1 MSEGAPIRV
10 LIADDHHLVLEGLAL
25 IVGREPGFAVVGK
38 ARDGVEAVELF
49 RHARPDVTLMDLQ
62 MPRLDGVE
70 AIRAI
75 CSEVL
80 TARILVLTT
89 FDGDEDIYRGLRA
102 GARGYLL
109 KDEDPAQLL
118 VAIRTVHAGRKYI
131 PAEIAL
137 KLADRI
143 SGQDLTEREVEV
155 LREMT
160 AGRSNLEIAG
170 ALRIAEG
177 TVKFHVNN
185 ILAKLGVNDRT
196 QAVTSAL
203 RRGIVRL

>member
-38 ARDGVEAVELF
+38 ARDGAEAVELF
-49 RHARPDVTLMDLQ
+49 RRTRPDVTLMDLQ

-109 KDEDPAQLL
+109 KDEDPTQLL

-160 AGRSNLEIAG
+160 AGRSNLEIAST
-170 ALRIAEG
+170 LRIAEG